1 MLDFQSQV
9 FDFKEYINRN
19 DVFKTIKLRNVLY
32 F

>member
-19 DVFKTIKLRNVLY
+19 DVLKTIKLRNVLY